1 MKFKVPK
8 QHKIRSDDILL
19 ISLMSSTENLG
30 TGELLIYRLPKDPGQ
45 LTFASERLPL
55 FNLVLA
61 STKWLLAQTHSRINS
76 VVVESKTAWKL

>member
-8 QHKIRSDDILL
+8 QCKIRSDDILL

-30 TGELLIYRLPKDPGQ
+30 TGELLIYRLPKDHGQ
-45 LTFASERLPL
+45 LTFASERLLL

-61 STKWLLAQTHSRINS
+61 STKRLLAQTHSRINS
-76 VVVESKTAWKL
+76 DVVESKTAWKL